1 MLLYAET
8 PDPASDSAAEA
19 SSPTRNVKA
28 LFSPGW
34 AGVLVTKAE
43 SEGDSDSSAPSSR
56 RVTQNK
62 IPNSDSSAPPSRR
75 VTQAGIP
82 DEPRHRRP
90 ADYSDSDR
98 SDSDWDDDNSPGMNP
113 GSSFKGISP
122 LLRKVQVT
130 GSSKP
135 GGSPTA
141 QLAQKHEEL
150 ATETAAQVENA
161 GPDSNVKQESA
172 KETGIALSPGGSPRN
187 PLAARVAKAAAA
199 SIIPPPEHFLS
210 ATVDGENLGGAS
222 PTAKAS
228 TPKSPSTVPTRT
240 FDQKPPNESPKA
252 VPTRTFEQNPAD
264 ESPKSVPTKLL
275 NPQNPGPIFSTDEP
289 QLVKPSEMRGKAG
302 LSSQR
307 TVEEPK
313 AEALSGGSVL
323 ARAEAFQKIVDAS
336 ADKVSRCPKTRQRCC
351 VRVGIWEEDS
361 REEVTEIRSS
371 ETCVPGWRVERDI
384 PSIIKFHPFPLR
396 LPVKHRRFHKG

>member
-1 MLLYAET
+1 VLLYAET
-8 PDPASDSAAEA
+8 PDSASDSAAEA

-28 LFSPGW
+28 
-34 AGVLVTKAE
+34 GVLVKKAE

-56 RVTQNK
+56 RVTQNG
-62 IPNSDSSAPPSRR
+62 IPDSDSSAPPSRR

-113 GSSFKGISP
+113 GSSFRGISP

-135 GGSPTA
+135 GESPTA
-141 QLAQKHEEL
+141 QLVQKHEEL

-161 GPDSNVKQESA
+161 GPDSKGKQESA

-228 TPKSPSTVPTRT
+228 TPKSPITVPTRT
-240 FDQKPPNESPKA
+240 FDQKVPNESPKAEHTRTFEWSPANESPKA

-264 ESPKSVPTKLL
+264 ESPISVPTKLL

-336 ADKVSRCPKTRQRCC
+336 ADKVSRCPKTRQRHC
-351 VRVGIWEEDS
+351 VRVGIWEKDS
-361 REEVTEIRSS
+361 REE
-371 ETCVPGWRVERDI
+371 
-384 PSIIKFHPFPLR
+384 
-396 LPVKHRRFHKG
+396 